1 MGHSPCIV
9 RDVPYTYAFPR
20 PAVTVD
26 VVIFSI
32 RKSELSVLLV
42 KRGEKPSK
50 GAWALPGGHVEP
62 NESLEKAAA
71 RELAEETGVSNLPF
85 EQLGA
90 FGDPG
95 RDPRGHYVTVAYYT
109 YVGAESIRAKAGDDA
124 SDVAWHPIDTLD
136 LSPDPNAKVRAA
148 AAKGKR
154 RNANDPPVLLQLAFD
169 HAKILSHAVDRLR
182 ERLLEPQRPARFHL
196 VPPNFTI
203 AEIRRVYEV
212 IFGREF
218 NARSF
223 KTAMLARDFL
233 EPVAAP
239 RKKGGGAF
247 RATKSAQVLYR
258 FKHAPRRRTLDD

>member
-1 MGHSPCIV
+1 M
-9 RDVPYTYAFPR
+9 PYTYAFPR
-20 PAVTVD
+20 PAVTAD

-32 RKSELSVLLV
+32 RAGELAVLLV
-42 KRGEKPSK
+42 KRGDEPHAGS
-50 GAWALPGGHVEP
+50 WALPGGHVEP

-95 RDPRGHYVTVAYYT
+95 RDPRGHYITVAYYT
-109 YVGAESIRAKAGDDA
+109 YVGAESIRPKAGDDA
-124 SDVAWHPIDTLD
+124 SDVAWYPIRALD
-136 LSPDPNAKVRAA
+136 LSPDPNAKARAA
-148 AAKGKR
+148 ATKGKKR
-154 RNANDPPVLLQLAFD
+154 ASGKQPPELLQLAFD
-169 HAKILSHAVDRLR
+169 HARILRHAIDRLR

-212 IFGREF
+212 IFDSELNPRV
-218 NARSF
+218 F

-233 EPVAAP
+233 EPVGAP
-239 RKKGGGAF
+239 RKKGQK
-247 RATKSAQVLYR
+247 ATKSAQVLYR

>member
-1 MGHSPCIV
+1 
-9 RDVPYTYAFPR
+9 
-20 PAVTVD
+20 VD

-32 RKSELSVLLV
+32 RAGELAVLLE
-42 KRGEKPSK
+42 KRDDDAHK
-50 GAWALPGGHVEP
+50 GGWALPGGPVQP
-62 NESLEKAAA
+62 NESLEKAAG
-71 RELAEETGVSNLPF
+71 RVLAEQTSVSNLPF

-95 RDPRGHYVTVAYYT
+95 RDPRGHYISVAYYT
-109 YVGAESIRAKAGDDA
+109 YVGAESIRAKAGPTSPAHPNDGG
-124 SDVAWHPIDTLD
+124 WHPVSVLD

-148 AAKGKR
+148 AAKGKK
-154 RNANDPPVLLQLAFD
+154 RNPKDPPALLQLAFD
-169 HAKILSHAVDRLR
+169 HSKILRHAIDRLR

-212 IFGREF
+212 IFGREL
-218 NARSF
+218 NPRVF

-233 EPVAAP
+233 EPVAGP
-239 RKKGGGAF
+239 GKKGQKKT
-247 RATKSAQVLYR
+247 RSAQVLYR